1 MDYNKLTLE
10 AKSVLLTLYKAYN
23 KKLINGLPRSQ
34 ARTFYSFPDIHKTYF
49 KDWNNEEDLLD
60 VFKELG
66 KNNWISSEWG
76 NNTIAYTSLSTE
88 AIAILQGRFQ
98 SGVKQVVNELAKI
111 KSIIF

>member
-34 ARTFYSFPDIHKTYF
+34 ARTFYSFPDIYKTYF

-66 KNNWISSEWG
+66 KNH
-76 NNTIAYTSLSTE
+76 
-88 AIAILQGRFQ
+88 
-98 SGVKQVVNELAKI
+98 
-111 KSIIF
+111 